1 MVVAAGIAVLL
12 AGLSATTTW
21 AGGAGFWSEVVLE
34 VQTVQ
39 RDLHRQLATA
49 IQAVKARGMAAS
61 WALVALSFL
70 YGVFHAAGPGHGKL
84 VISTYILTNESQL
97 RRGLLL
103 SISCSLCQG
112 MTAIVAVDLTAG
124 LLGFTL
130 RQAQSAATDLETIT
144 YGLVALLGLTLILSR
159 ARRLYRRLGNSAPN
173 LYGHLSR
180 SRPEQHRHGAPCPS
194 CNHGHGPS
202 RQDLDTPLSWTGFAG
217 IVTSVGLRPCSGA
230 VLVLLVAYSLDLR
243 WAGIGAVLAMSLGT
257 AITVSLLAT
266 LSVYARK
273 GALQLAS
280 LIPFPTVRLAAALDL
295 VAVLGGLVILIAG
308 ILMLESALF
317 ISAHP
322 LL

>member
-1 MVVAAGIAVLL
+1 MVVATGIAVLL

-21 AGGAGFWSEVVLE
+21 AGLGRASGPRLCLRCRPSSV
-34 VQTVQ
+34 TCTANS
-39 RDLHRQLATA
+39 RTA

-70 YGVFHAAGPGHGKL
+70 YGVFHAAGPGHGKI

-112 MTAIVAVDLTAG
+112 LTAIVAVDLTAG

-173 LYGHLSR
+173 FMDTCHNQDPNNIGTAHLAQVATMDMGPLASISTLR
-180 SRPEQHRHGAPCPS
+180 SRGRALSAWSHRLVYVRAVAPFLSCLSPILLTCGGLGWRCLGNVARHGD
-194 CNHGHGPS
+194 HG
-202 RQDLDTPLSWTGFAG
+202 
-217 IVTSVGLRPCSGA
+217 
-230 VLVLLVAYSLDLR
+230 
-243 WAGIGAVLAMSLGT
+243 
-257 AITVSLLAT
+257 
-266 LSVYARK
+266 
-273 GALQLAS
+273 
-280 LIPFPTVRLAAALDL
+280 
-295 VAVLGGLVILIAG
+295 LIACD
-308 ILMLESALF
+308 
-317 ISAHP
+317 P
-322 LL
+322 LRLCAQGRIAACLS

>member
-1 MVVAAGIAVLL
+1 MVVAIGIVVLI
-12 AGLSATTTW
+12 AGLSATITW
-21 AGGAGFWSEVVLE
+21 AAGAGFWSEVVLE
-34 VQTVQ
+34 VQTIQ

-49 IQAVKARGMAAS
+49 IQAVQAKGMAAS
-61 WALVALSFL
+61 WALVTLSFL
-70 YGVFHAAGPGHGKL
+70 YGVFHAAGPGHGKI

-112 MTAIVAVDLTAG
+112 LTAIVAVDLTAG

-173 LYGHLSR
+173 LYGHLSQ

-202 RQDLDTPLSWTGFAG
+202 RQDLDTPLSWTSFAG
-217 IVTSVGLRPCSGA
+217 MVTSVGLRPCSGA

-280 LIPFPTVRLAAALDL
+280 LIPLPTVRLAAALDL

-308 ILMLESALF
+308 ILMLQSALF